1 MSCPYTLAL
10 IFIIIIIIKTNHCIQ
25 SALGMLGTDFITST
39 NIKFIVHQV
48 QRTKKGMAWF

>member
-10 IFIIIIIIKTNHCIQ
+10 IFIIIIIKTNHCIQ
-25 SALGMLGTDFITST
+25 SALEMLGTDFITST

-48 QRTKKGMAWF
+48 QRTKEGMAWF

>member
-10 IFIIIIIIKTNHCIQ
+10 IFIIIIIKTNHCIQ
-25 SALGMLGTDFITST
+25 SALEMLGTDFITST

-48 QRTKKGMAWF
+48 QQTKEGMALF